1 MRALRTPHEVGLAVR
16 RARSDRAWT
25 QAELAT
31 RAGVGRQWLSQLES
45 GKQTAELGRVCAVL
59 EALDLAIVL
68 TQPENDRSI
77 DLDALD

>member
-1 MRALRTPHEVGLAVR
+1 
-16 RARSDRAWT
+16 
-25 QAELAT
+25 
-31 RAGVGRQWLSQLES
+31 VGRQWLSQLES